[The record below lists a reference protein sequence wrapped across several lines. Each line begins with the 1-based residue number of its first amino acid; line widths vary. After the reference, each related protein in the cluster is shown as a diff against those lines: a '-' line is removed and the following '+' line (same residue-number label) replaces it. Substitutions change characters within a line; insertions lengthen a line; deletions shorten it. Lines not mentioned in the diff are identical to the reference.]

1 MTPEE
6 LEKQVLKNTIA
17 IKTVSDSLV
26 NYVQNQYLDN
36 TNKSVSANTSDIE
49 KLRNDLGDIQNQINL
64 QNRIEYLKDT
74 NIVDATKLDL
84 LQYDGNR
91 WSNVAANK
99 QLQVYQVSQLIYR
112 M

>member
-6 LEKQVLKNTIA
+6 LEKQVLKNTVA

-36 TNKSVSANTSDIE
+36 TNKSVSSNTSDIE

-91 WSNVAANK
+91 GAIV
-99 QLQVYQVSQLIYR
+99 
-112 M
+112 

>member
-1 MTPEE
+1 
-6 LEKQVLKNTIA
+6 
-17 IKTVSDSLV
+17 
-26 NYVQNQYLDN
+26 
-36 TNKSVSANTSDIE
+36 
-49 KLRNDLGDIQNQINL
+49 L

-99 QLQVYQVSQLIYR
+99 VVTGLLGKLVDL
-112 M
+112 